1 MVFLGDSVVKN
12 PSAKA
17 GGTGN
22 SGSISGSRRPLAGG
36 NSNPLQV
43 SCLENPMTEEPS
55 RLQAIGLQRVGH
67 DGVAEHEHT

>member
-36 NSNPLQV
+36 NSKPLQV
-43 SCLENPMTEEPS
+43 SCLENPMTEEPG
-55 RLQAIGLQRVGH
+55 RL
-67 DGVAEHEHT
+67 